1 MSLPI
6 AKLVKPSHLSLLWV
20 GAMLTPALI
29 AFEPDAALFFSA
41 LVAFVSFAVTVASPT
56 IKYILP
62 EDVEFLEDDDD

>member
-1 MSLPI
+1 
-6 AKLVKPSHLSLLWV
+6 
-20 GAMLTPALI
+20 MLTPALI

-41 LVAFVSFAVTVASPT
+41 VVAFVAFAVSIASPT